1 MSLNERGFSVYTI
14 ISIILFL
21 ALVFI
26 LALPNFFNLDKTKNE
41 EDCINNMKLIW
52 VAATDYMKDN
62 LTAFDG
68 NMETLRTTYKKAD
81 VNSEGKA
88 STKRSH
94 YLEKKFSCPENRG
107 TKDEYIVFSKLVIED
122 VQGTRK
128 LNYGTIVVCPN
139 LARYSKHLIPKS
151 FYENMEPT
159 EVQNYFIDDLDAIE
173 METGSDGHRKL
184 NLIKQYIEIWKT
196 DPTALTRIREN
207 NLAIRNQVMPPPA
220 PETPAM

>member
-1 MSLNERGFSVYTI
+1 MSFNERGFSVYTV
-14 ISIILFL
+14 ISVILFL

-26 LALPNFFNLDKTKNE
+26 LALPNFFNLDKAKNE

-62 LTAFDG
+62 LISFDG
-68 NMETLRTTYKKAD
+68 NLETLRTTYKKTAD
-81 VNSEGKA
+81 VEDAKGSV
-88 STKRSH
+88 KRSH
-94 YLEKKFSCPENRG
+94 YLEKKLTCPENRG
-107 TKDEYIVFSKLVIED
+107 NKEDYIVFSKLVIED

-139 LARYSKHLIPKS
+139 LARYPKHIIPKS

-159 EVQNYFIDDLDAIE
+159 EIQNYFIDDLDAIE
-173 METGSDGHRKL
+173 METGSDGYRKL

-196 DPTALTRIREN
+196 DQTALSRIREN

-220 PETPAM
+220 PETPEM